1 MDLEVSRLRFLVV
14 RVKVNGQ
21 IETVLGSEVTIF
33 SFFTLIQF
41 DRLMPEVAGCR
52 QSEMVR
58 ILRLSNFVRYGPVC
72 FS

>member
-1 MDLEVSRLRFLVV
+1 MDLEVSQLRFLVV
-14 RVKVNGQ
+14 RVKVNGR

-41 DRLMPEVAGCR
+41 DRSMPEVAGYR
-52 QSEMVR
+52 QSGMVR